1 MTNTGPLAANDIIP
15 LRQRRKMARDVARIR
30 RLTPAEFRKQKQ
42 ELAEAIAAKKAEL
55 ESLKGADPFW
65 FYQPTTGDISQKQR
79 NFLEEF
85 IRPEDIPKRLD
96 SAVDVHACDANIVGV
111 SGGNQSS
118 KTTTCTIEDLIKAC
132 RVIPPSLKGIYPE
145 SKLPTKK
152 FNRIRVV
159 CEDYQN
165 GILKHNLPNLMR
177 WTPRSY
183 LIDGSWQKSWS
194 AEKMQLTLV
203 HPEEKQICAT
213 IELMTN
219 NAEVG
224 TFQGPPIDRVRYD
237 EEPRED
243 IFDENLLRFVTS
255 DHLDIAFGMTPTNG
269 LSWVYDRLWNKDEI
283 QGRNSVRWFQLCSI
297 SNPKANLDTLREI
310 CRNIKRYDELKMRL
324 LGEWIS
330 LSGLVYGTYFKR
342 RIHVVPPEKLG
353 LNQGQYLDC
362 HCDARHLG
370 SLVTPLDEI
379 SHGPDCPFLRYVAFL
394 GLDPHEVKATAAVV
408 VAVDRDETVFVDR
421 CYKGDKTLKDVKR
434 ELSGIL
440 RGYRYAFGKCDPHA
454 DSDRTAFD
462 NINAWKILTRGENA
476 IPGLRKADSYK
487 GSILAGVD
495 IIRQMLIGRDELHP
509 RLVVID
515 RPENAELIH
524 SFRTL
529 QRDTFANEDSRGPK
543 DAIAEGK
550 HDHHA
555 ALRYILQSPLHW
567 HPLENPLSR
576 EMSQIEDSLE
586 VLYA

>member
-1 MTNTGPLAANDIIP
+1 MNPRPPRLDPPAK
-15 LRQRRKMARDVARIR
+15 LKRKMKGIAKDPFHMTSDELDKFEQETLEMMRDFDEKIKVA
-30 RLTPAEFRKQKQ
+30 ED
-42 ELAEAIAAKKAEL
+42 
-55 ESLKGADPFW
+55 SDPFW
-65 FYQPTTGDISQKQR
+65 FYKPTQNSVSDEQR
-79 NFLEEF
+79 TFLTEF
-85 IRPEDIPKRLD
+85 LRPEDIPARLD
-96 SAVDVHACDANIVGV
+96 AAVDVHACEANIIGV

-132 RVIPPSLKGIYPE
+132 RVIPDSLKGIYPE
-145 SKLPTKK
+145 SKLPKK
-152 FNRIRVV
+152 KLNRIRVI

-183 LIDGSWQKSWS
+183 LMDGRWEKSWS

-213 IELMTN
+213 VELMTN

-255 DHLDIAFGMTPTNG
+255 DHLDIAFGMTPTHG
-269 LSWVYDRLWNKDEI
+269 LSWVYDRLWNKDVDMTGKNTI
-283 QGRNSVRWFQLCSI
+283 RWFQLCSI
-297 SNPKANLDTLREI
+297 SNPKANLNTLREI
-310 CRNIKRYDELKMRL
+310 CKNIKKYDELKMRL

-330 LSGLVYGTYFKR
+330 LSGLVYGSYFKR
-342 RIHVVPPEKLG
+342 RIHVIAPEKLG
-353 LNQGQYLDC
+353 LGPGLYLDC
-362 HCDARHLG
+362 NCASARYGDLAVPIHEL
-370 SLVTPLDEI
+370 P
-379 SHGPDCPFLRYVAFL
+379 HAANCPFLMYVAFL

-408 VAVDRDETVFVDR
+408 VAVDRDETIFVDR
-421 CYKGDKTLKDVKR
+421 CYKGDKTLKEVKR
-434 ELSGIL
+434 DINSIL
-440 RGYRYAFGKCDPHA
+440 RNYRYGFGKCDPHA

-462 NINAWKILTRGENA
+462 NVNAWKILTRGENS
-476 IPGLRKADSYK
+476 IPGLRKADAYK

-495 IIRQMLIGRDELHP
+495 IIRQMLNGRDELHP
-509 RLVVID
+509 RLQIID
-515 RPENAELIH
+515 RPENQELIH

-529 QRDTFANEDSRGPK
+529 QRDTYANEDTRGPK

-555 ALRYILQSPLHW
+555 ALRYIMQSPLSW
-567 HPLENPLSR
+567 HPLQAQYDQKYE
-576 EMSQIEDSLE
+576 
-586 VLYA
+586 YAADMASGF

>member
-1 MTNTGPLAANDIIP
+1 MTNAVVDVLPV
-15 LRQRRKMARDVARIR
+15 RDRR
-30 RLTPAEFRKQKQ
+30 RLAKNVKQLKKLSTEEIDKQIAEMD
-42 ELAEAIAAKKAEL
+42 EAIKAQEREM
-55 ESLKGADPFW
+55 ESVKGIDPFW
-65 FYQPTTGDISQKQR
+65 FYEPTRNEVSSVQKQ
-79 NFLEEF
+79 FLSEF
-85 IRPEDIPKRLD
+85 LRPEDIPQRID
-96 SAVDVHACDANIVGV
+96 AAVDVHACEANILGV

-118 KTTTCTIEDLIKAC
+118 KTTTCTIEDLIKAT
-132 RVIPPSLKGIYPE
+132 RKIPQSLVGIYPE
-145 SKLPTKK
+145 SKLPKKK
-152 FNRIRVV
+152 FNRIRVI

-177 WTPRSY
+177 WTPKSY
-183 LIDGSWQKSWS
+183 LIDGRWEKSWS

-269 LSWVYDRLWNKDEI
+269 LSWVYDRLWNKDEM
-283 QGRNSVRWFQLCSI
+283 QGKNSVRWFQLCSI
-297 SNPKANLDTLREI
+297 SNPKANLETLREI
-310 CRNIKRYDELKMRL
+310 CKNIKSYDELKMRL

-342 RIHVVPPEKLG
+342 RVHVIPPEKLG
-353 LNQGQYLDC
+353 LGQGEYLDC
-362 HCDARHLG
+362 HCDASRHGDLSVSINDMQHG
-370 SLVTPLDEI
+370 S
-379 SHGPDCPFLRYVAFL
+379 DCPFLRYVAFL
-394 GLDPHEVKATAAVV
+394 GLDPHEVKATAAVI
-408 VAVDRDETVFVDR
+408 VAVDRDDTIFVDR

-434 ELSGIL
+434 DLNKIL
-440 RGYRYAFGKCDPHA
+440 RQYRYGFGKCDPHA

-462 NINAWKILTRGENA
+462 NINAWKILTRGENP
-476 IPGLRKADSYK
+476 IPNLRKADAYK

-495 IIRQMLIGRDELHP
+495 IIRQYLIGRDELHP
-509 RLVVID
+509 RLMVID
-515 RPENAELIH
+515 RPENQELIH

-529 QRDTFANEDSRGPK
+529 QRDSYANEDVRGIK
-543 DAIAEGK
+543 NAIAEGK

-555 ALRYILQSPLHW
+555 AMRYILQSPLSW
-567 HPLENPLSR
+567 YPQESPFS
-576 EMSQIEDSLE
+576 MSMTQIDEAIQA
-586 VLYA
+586 VA

>member
-1 MTNTGPLAANDIIP
+1 MNAIQE
-15 LRQRRKMARDVARIR
+15 RR
-30 RLTPAEFRKQKQ
+30 RLAKDAKNLAKLTPDQIAKQKI
-42 ELAEAIAAKKAEL
+42 ELAEQIAAQRAQL
-55 ESLKGADPFW
+55 EAIKGSDPFW
-65 FYQPTTGDISQKQR
+65 FYEPTKNTVSETQR
-79 NFLEEF
+79 IFLKEF
-85 IRPEDIPKRLD
+85 LRAEDIPARLD
-96 SAVDVHACDANIVGV
+96 SAMDVHACEANIIGV

-145 SKLPTKK
+145 SKLPKKK

-183 LIDGSWQKSWS
+183 LIDGRWEKSWS
-194 AEKMQLTLV
+194 AEKMQLTLI

-243 IFDENLLRFVTS
+243 IFDENLLRFVIS
-255 DHLDIAFGMTPTNG
+255 DHLDIAFGMTPTHG
-269 LSWVYDRLWNKDEI
+269 LSWVYDRLWNKDEV
-283 QGRNSVRWFQLCSI
+283 QGKNSVRWFQLCSI
-297 SNPKANLDTLREI
+297 SNPKANLETLREI
-310 CRNIKRYDELKMRL
+310 CKNIKRYDELKMRL

-330 LSGLVYGTYFKR
+330 LSGLVYGSYFKR
-342 RIHVVPPEKLG
+342 RIHVIAPEKLG
-353 LNQGQYLDC
+353 LGAGEYLDC
-362 HCDARHLG
+362 HCASATYGDLSVPIAELPH
-370 SLVTPLDEI
+370 V
-379 SHGPDCPFLRYVAFL
+379 PDCPFLQYVAFL
-394 GLDPHEVKATAAVV
+394 GLDPHEVKATAAVIV
-408 VAVDRDETVFVDR
+408 GIDRDETIFVDR
-421 CYKGDKTLKDVKR
+421 CYKGDKTLKGVKHDLNFL
-434 ELSGIL
+434 LSK
-440 RGYRYAFGKCDPHA
+440 YRYGFGKCDPHA

-462 NINAWKILTRGENA
+462 NINAWKILTRGENP
-476 IPGLRKADSYK
+476 IPNLKKADAYK

-495 IIRQMLIGRDELHP
+495 IIRQMLIGRDESHP
-509 RLVVID
+509 RLMIID
-515 RPENAELIH
+515 RPVNQELIH

-529 QRDTFANEDSRGPK
+529 QRDTFTNEDHRGPK

-555 ALRYILQSPLHW
+555 ALRYILQSPLRW
-567 HPLENPLSR
+567 YPLEQGTNKELSN
-576 EMSQIEDSLE
+576 IEKSIE
-586 VLYA
+586 AMYA

>member
-1 MTNTGPLAANDIIP
+1 MPTLKLDPPAKLK
-15 LRQRRKMARDVARIR
+15 RKMKGIAKDPMHMTVEELDRFEQETLEMMKDFDDKIKVA
-30 RLTPAEFRKQKQ
+30 ED
-42 ELAEAIAAKKAEL
+42 
-55 ESLKGADPFW
+55 SDPFW
-65 FYQPTTGDISQKQR
+65 FYQPTQNKVNDDQK
-79 NFLEEF
+79 NFLREF
-85 IRPEDIPKRLD
+85 LRPEDIPARLD
-96 SAVDVHACDANIVGV
+96 SAVDVHACDANIIGV

-132 RVIPPSLKGIYPE
+132 RVIPDSLKGIYPE
-145 SKLPTKK
+145 SKLPKK
-152 FNRIRVV
+152 KLNRIRVI

-183 LIDGSWQKSWS
+183 LMDGRWEKSWS
-194 AEKMQLTLV
+194 SERMQLTLV

-255 DHLDIAFGMTPTNG
+255 DHLDIAFGMTPTHG
-269 LSWVYDRLWNKDEI
+269 LSWVYDRLWNKDVDMT
-283 QGRNSVRWFQLCSI
+283 GKNSIRWFQLCSI
-297 SNPKANLDTLREI
+297 SNPKANLNTLREI
-310 CRNIKRYDELKMRL
+310 CKNIKKYDELKMRL

-342 RIHVVPPEKLG
+342 RVHVITPEKLG
-353 LNQGQYLDC
+353 FSKGQYLDC
-362 HCDARHLG
+362 HCASARYGDLSIPINELPH
-370 SLVTPLDEI
+370 S
-379 SHGPDCPFLRYVAFL
+379 SDCPFLLYVAFL

-408 VAVDRDETVFVDR
+408 VAVDRDETIFVDR
-421 CYKGDKTLKDVKR
+421 CYKGDKTLKEVKR
-434 ELSGIL
+434 DLNSIL
-440 RGYRYAFGKCDPHA
+440 RNYRYGFGKCDPHA

-462 NINAWKILTRGENA
+462 NVNAWKILTRGENA
-476 IPGLRKADSYK
+476 IPGLRKADAYK

-495 IIRQMLIGRDELHP
+495 IIRQMLVGRDESHP
-509 RLVVID
+509 RLQIID
-515 RPENAELIH
+515 RPENQELIH

-529 QRDTFANEDSRGPK
+529 QRDTYANEDIRGPK

-555 ALRYILQSPLHW
+555 ALRYIMQSPLSW
-567 HPLENPLSR
+567 HPLHAPIDKDY
-576 EMSQIEDSLE
+576 Q
-586 VLYA
+586 YAADMASGF